1 MNPKFTVGDVVVI
14 VNNGNKPSY
23 DKAMGCFGVVVKT
36 RTYMDQI
43 DYYIRIDNM
52 TNESQEE
59 GLFVCKENM
68 LQSMHDYFQKC
79 GITLNMRGEEKM
91 KLLELYR
98 ERHLKKINDEF
109 EKKVETIKKRD
120 VKYKEFVSLLRSMQK
135 LGDVAL
141 ISTNFKFSEEINRK
155 IKELEIK
162 KEETESELYAL
173 VEEVYAHLDICE
185 NYEQKIT
192 ILTNYHIIDDSGILI
207 N

>member
-59 GLFVCKENM
+59 DLFVCKENM

-109 EKKVETIKKRD
+109 EKKSR
-120 VKYKEFVSLLRSMQK
+120 
-135 LGDVAL
+135 
-141 ISTNFKFSEEINRK
+141 
-155 IKELEIK
+155 
-162 KEETESELYAL
+162 
-173 VEEVYAHLDICE
+173 
-185 NYEQKIT
+185 NY
-192 ILTNYHIIDDSGILI
+192 
-207 N
+207 

>member
-1 MNPKFTVGDVVVI
+1 MNHKFDVGDVVDI

-23 DKAMGCFGVVVKT
+23 NKALGCFGKVVKIK
-36 RTYMDQI
+36 TYMDQT
-43 DYYIRIDNM
+43 DYYVRIDNM
-52 TNESQEE
+52 QNESQEE

-68 LQSMHDYFQKC
+68 LQSIYDYFQRG

-120 VKYKEFVSLLRSMQK
+120 VKYKEFVSLLRSMRK

-162 KEETESELYAL
+162 KEEQEKYLFD
-173 VEEVYAHLDICE
+173 VIDEVYALMDICE
-185 NYEQKIT
+185 SYDQKM
-192 ILTNYHIIDDSGILI
+192 LILI
-207 N
+207 SHYIVDEDGVLMV